1 MNSKLINIKYIEP
14 SDDINNWKPDG
25 SVKVSTDFLNIS
37 FSNEELPLIFSVIN
51 NNNDEVW
58 NCEVNSFC
66 WAIYHEI
73 CYKTIKIKT
82 SNGIELSEWKW
93 DVFQHGDICHQ
104 LFHIWS
110 MKNKGSKG
118 LAIGTHDGTSG
129 EWVGPVSSGL
139 LEAVLVEP
147 SDKQHSVL
155 KSIYSNMP
163 NVNIEKLLITPTGGE
178 VEFFEGGNGTTN
190 SVNKEHTIKYDSNP
204 TSVKYDSITLRDLID
219 KHNIGNDKWWL
230 HLDVEDLDDKLL
242 LSFDHSN
249 IKLPSCLIFE
259 HEGLNDERSRDIQN
273 WLNERGYF
281 CNKSARNTICLLNL

>member
-155 KSIYSNMP
+155 KSIYSNMS

-190 SVNKEHTIKYDSNP
+190 SVNKEHTIKYDNNP